1 MSTPTKYS
9 KLHRD
14 HEKKLHI
21 FLKNPKSYKLKKN
34 MVLMF
39 GTQCNEFDNLIV
51 KFEMT
56 TLIRKKL

>member
-1 MSTPTKYS
+1 
-9 KLHRD
+9 
-14 HEKKLHI
+14 
-21 FLKNPKSYKLKKN
+21 
-34 MVLMF
+34 MVLTF